1 MVVHIIQTWIS
12 WLLKQHETTMV
23 TMVTSAVHCRAAFP
37 ALQANDQLVTD
48 GEVSMR
54 EPGGLCSAKRE
65 RCKRIATL

>member
-1 MVVHIIQTWIS
+1 
-12 WLLKQHETTMV
+12 MV

>member
-1 MVVHIIQTWIS
+1 MVHIIQTWIS
-12 WLLKQHETTMV
+12 LLLKQHEMV
-23 TMVTSAVHCRAAFP
+23 TIVTSGVHCRAAFP
-37 ALQANDQLVTD
+37 ALQANDQLVAD